1 MYATETCC
9 APLTLSTHTPH
20 VLRVPQPLSLSSYFL
35 TVSSFI
41 ICSFLCICRGSS
53 KLQTG
58 KHLPSSNLGPSYCS
72 PVHMEARDHP
82 GSPTLSSQG
91 SSLSGPSLL
100 LASPIPLLTR
110 LLLLQ
115 ILLAATGSPLTSKS
129 GSPREWST
137 EKQKREK
144 RKDGRDRKENP
155 TANQGRALS
164 CSLSPQLGSSASS
177 MTPVF
182 WLTLTSSPLLGA
194 KDLTKVLVTGL
205 NALIQWNGANGGREA
220 PTCTNL

>member
-1 MYATETCC
+1 MLYVFTHRTSARRTVHHKAPRCMPQKPVVH
-9 APLTLSTHTPH
+9 PLTLSTHPPQ

-58 KHLPSSNLGPSYCS
+58 KRLPSSNLGPSYCS
-72 PVHMEARDHP
+72 PVHMEVRDHP

-91 SSLSGPSLL
+91 SPLSGPSLL
-100 LASPIPLLTR
+100 LASPIPLLSR

-115 ILLAATGSPLTSKS
+115 IVLAATGSPLTTKA

-137 EKQKREK
+137 EKKEK
-144 RKDGRDRKENP
+144 ERWEGQERKPYCKPGE
-155 TANQGRALS
+155 GSILL
-164 CSLSPQLGSSASS
+164 SLSSAGKFCFKYDSC
-177 MTPVF
+177 
-182 WLTLTSSPLLGA
+182 LLA
-194 KDLTKVLVTGL
+194 H
-205 NALIQWNGANGGREA
+205 
-220 PTCTNL
+220 P